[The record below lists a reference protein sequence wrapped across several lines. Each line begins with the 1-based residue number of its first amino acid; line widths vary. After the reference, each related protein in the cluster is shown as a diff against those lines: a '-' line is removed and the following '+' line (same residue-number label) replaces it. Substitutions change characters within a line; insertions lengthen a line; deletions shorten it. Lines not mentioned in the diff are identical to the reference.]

1 MHMHMHTQNIMASPT
16 YITAEQLE
24 QCKQQIASQNAAME
38 KQMEEMRIHFSTS
51 RMELVQANL
60 NLQAQINQIKEAVSE
75 LSVRRARYLSISCR
89 SAV

>member
-1 MHMHMHTQNIMASPT
+1 MASPT

-24 QCKQQIASQNAAME
+24 KFKQQME
-38 KQMEEMRIHFSTS
+38 KHMEEMCIQFSDS

-75 LSVRRARYLSISCR
+75 LSDRRARYLSTSCR